1 MSGGASPQQGPGA
14 VSQQGPGALTRW
26 GSRGSAQVV
35 VQGQC
40 PGGGPG
46 AVPRWGSR
54 ELSMESLQKMQ
65 IIKHFKHAFTKVEI
79 VCTPK
84 QSTCKIESVF
94 C

>member
-1 MSGGASPQQGPGA
+1 MGGLSWPAPFVRPKRRVQRGVVGVHMSGGASPQQGPGA
-14 VSQQGPGALTRW
+14 VSQQGPGALT
-26 GSRGSAQVV
+26 
-35 VQGQC
+35 
-40 PGGGPG
+40 
-46 AVPRWGSR
+46 RWGSR